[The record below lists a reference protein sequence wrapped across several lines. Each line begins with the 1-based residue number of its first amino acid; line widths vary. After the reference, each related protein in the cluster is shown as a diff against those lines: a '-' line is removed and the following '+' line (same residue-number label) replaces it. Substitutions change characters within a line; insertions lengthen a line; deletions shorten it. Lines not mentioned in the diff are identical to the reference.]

1 VHVFETSLAASAKHE
16 MTEKLNIIIEQLKS
30 VISTD
35 GYGGK
40 VVKTSTRPTA
50 D

>member
-1 VHVFETSLAASAKHE
+1 LQL
-16 MTEKLNIIIEQLKS
+16 TEKINNITELLKC

-40 VVKTSTRPTA
+40 VVKTSTRHTE
-50 D
+50 